1 MRECPLFLGC
11 IQGLPN
17 DFRDALHYWLS
28 LLKLRQIVFGA
39 VKRFRRGKSPGELMV
54 REEQALKSAQ

>member
-1 MRECPLFLGC
+1 MPLCLGC
-11 IQGLPN
+11 IQELPD
-17 DFRDALHYWLS
+17 DFCHARNYWLS

>member
-1 MRECPLFLGC
+1 MPLCLGC
-11 IQGLPN
+11 IQELPDYFCHARN
-17 DFRDALHYWLS
+17 YWLS

-54 REEQALKSAQ
+54 REEQALKSAQC

>member
-1 MRECPLFLGC
+1 MPLCLGS
-11 IQGLPN
+11 IQELPDYFCRARN
-17 DFRDALHYWLS
+17 YWLS